1 VGTER
6 SRGGRDASVAFG
18 LAVLGITMLFVVP
31 VAGGPSRATIVGA
44 WTATAVLVA
53 AGLWVPVRRWSAW
66 PREDR
71 RASLRAVA
79 PTVPVAAALA
89 AAAVVLGVVVVLLVE
104 APGSGLVPD
113 AWQVLADGNG
123 VLFVVAA
130 GTALTYALRPVT
142 RVGTA
147 AWARRKGLP
156 IEDASGVGSELR
168 RTRSWRTLPA
178 VLGAGIGIAPGAAY
192 NLAIAGDP
200 SSRPSADAERL
211 LAATSV
217 WPYDPLTLAL
227 VGYLLGVVAAEL
239 TRRWPATES
248 PPVARLDARVPAQ
261 YLTRPARWIPT
272 ALAATTVVALLLA
285 RLGGTDEA
293 LWPGL
298 LAAIAAAVA
307 AGVQRWVVRRPQR
320 LTVEADLA
328 VDDQLRSSAAH
339 AVTGSVGALLLV
351 TTAGAI
357 DLVLRTWG
365 LDGTG
370 VGGVLGVVVAVV
382 LFAGVWGLW
391 LGYGS
396 AHPGV
401 RGRSR
406 EPVA

>member
-1 VGTER
+1 VVGANR
-6 SRGGRDASVAFG
+6 SRGGRDASVALG
-18 LAVLGITMLFVVP
+18 LAVLGIAILFLFP

-53 AGLWVPVRRWSAW
+53 AGLWVPVRRWAAW
-66 PREDR
+66 PPEDR
-71 RASLRAVA
+71 RASLRAVL
-79 PTVPVAAALA
+79 PTVPVAAVIA
-89 AAAVVLGVVVVLLVE
+89 AAAMVLGVVVVLVVE
-104 APGSGLVPD
+104 VPGSGLIAD
-113 AWQVLADGNG
+113 AWRVLVDSNG
-123 VLFVVAA
+123 VLFVVVA
-130 GTALTYALRPVT
+130 GSALTYALRLVT
-142 RVGTA
+142 RVGGA
-147 AWARRKGLP
+147 AWARRKGLHP
-156 IEDASGVGSELR
+156 EDAAGAGPELR
-168 RTRSWRTLPA
+168 RTRAWRTLPA
-178 VLGAGIGIAPGAAY
+178 VIGAGIGIAPGSAY

-200 SSRPSADAERL
+200 FRPSADAERL
-211 LAATSV
+211 LAATSA

-227 VGYLLGVVAAEL
+227 VGYLLGVVGAEL
-239 TRRWPATES
+239 TRRWPAADDG
-248 PPVARLDARVPAQ
+248 PVARLDARVPAQ

-272 ALAATTVVALLLA
+272 GLAVATVVAVLLA
-285 RLGGTDEA
+285 RVGGAEEA

-320 LTVEADLA
+320 LTADADLV
-328 VDDQLRSSAAH
+328 VDDELRSSAAH

-365 LDGTG
+365 LDGTRA
-370 VGGVLGVVVAVV
+370 GGVLGVVVAVA
-382 LFAGVWGLW
+382 LIAGVWGLW